1 MKKNEK
7 VKLVEKL
14 IKKAFHKNLAPGFQ
28 SLSSHLVRIHF
39 MYIFDSYHIFL

>member
-14 IKKAFHKNLAPGFQ
+14 IKKAFHKNLAPGSQ
-28 SLSSHLVRIHF
+28 SLSSHIVQIHF